1 MSLHS
6 SNVLNFSAHTE
17 ASAKALSDVI
27 KTVQPRGPLALVVG
41 MANDKEHL
49 AFAEQLL
56 SGKIFPTLNIS
67 NPHASD
73 QLAYYL
79 ILSTNSWMPSHEDLR
94 DTIIPSI
101 HVILHHTKNHFPSFG
116 ARIAIKSFCLLI
128 RHVFFFCY
136 RPKTRCCIADRGEH
150 CWRTLPVY
158 ASFITEG
165 DMDGCCTKP
174 GHQLLLGHRDD
185 HRRWSSDHRQPSHDI
200 PVLER
205 WQTHADWMLHAIF
218 VRPDQGCLSAAS
230 DPRRWRH
237 WADLRDRLLAHGF
250 VSSWTA

>member
-101 HVILHHTKNHFPSFG
+101 HVILRHTKNHFPSFG

-128 RHVFFFCY
+128 RHVFFLLQAQDQMLY
-136 RPKTRCCIADRGEH
+136 
-150 CWRTLPVY
+150 CWQRRALLED
-158 ASFITEG
+158 A
-165 DMDGCCTKP
+165 P
-174 GHQLLLGHRDD
+174 GLCQLHHWRRYGWLLHKAR
-185 HRRWSSDHRQPSHDI
+185 
-200 PVLER
+200 
-205 WQTHADWMLHAIF
+205 A
-218 VRPDQGCLSAAS
+218 SAAT
-230 DPRRWRH
+230 R
-237 WADLRDRLLAHGF
+237 
-250 VSSWTA
+250 T